1 MNALTAALKE
11 ELNVDMVTVFGLSI
25 PESVVVSWGIMAF
38 LVIGSILLTRNL
50 RVDHITKRQAIL
62 ETVVT
67 TINDFFVGLL
77 GESGKRYVP
86 YLMSVALYIGCSNL
100 IGVFG
105 IKPPTKDLNVTAALA
120 LMSICLIEYAGIHA
134 RGGVG
139 FLKSLAAPTP
149 IMAPMNVLEVAIRPT
164 SLCMRLFGNV
174 LGAFVIMELIKLVVP
189 VFVPAIFSLYFD
201 LFDGL
206 IQTYVF
212 VFLTSLFMKETKSKP
227 FPSSNQ
233 KEIKIMNGLIA
244 LGAGIAALT
253 GIGGGIGIG
262 IATGKATE
270 AISRQPEA
278 SGKIQTNL
286 LLGAALAEG
295 TAIFGFV
302 VALLIILFLG

>member
-1 MNALTAALKE
+1 MNELTAALKE
-11 ELNVDMVTVFGLSI
+11 ELNVDTAFTLPIFGGIDI
-25 PESVVVSWGIMAF
+25 PESIAVSWGIMAF

-120 LMSICLIEYAGIHA
+120 IMSIVLIEYSGIHA
-134 RGGVG
+134 KGGKRFVH
-139 FLKSLAAPTP
+139 SLAEP
-149 IMAPMNVLEVAIRPT
+149 IALMTPMNILEIAIRPT

-189 VFVPAIFSLYFD
+189 AFVPAIFSLYFD

-212 VFLTSLFMKETKSKP
+212 VFLTSLFMKETM
-227 FPSSNQ
+227 
-233 KEIKIMNGLIA
+233 E
-244 LGAGIAALT
+244 
-253 GIGGGIGIG
+253 
-262 IATGKATE
+262 
-270 AISRQPEA
+270 
-278 SGKIQTNL
+278 
-286 LLGAALAEG
+286 
-295 TAIFGFV
+295 
-302 VALLIILFLG
+302 

>member
-67 TINDFFVGLL
+67 FINDFFVGLL
-77 GESGKRYVP
+77 GEKGKRYVP
-86 YLMSVALYIGCSNL
+86 YLISVALYIACSNL

-139 FLKSLAAPTP
+139 FLKSLAAPP
-149 IMAPMNVLEVAIRPT
+149 PLLAPRSVRGGGRRPPRRWVGRVGTGGGGFGILE
-164 SLCMRLFGNV
+164 
-174 LGAFVIMELIKLVVP
+174 LGKLVVP

-212 VFLTSLFMKETKSKP
+212 VFLTSLFMKEP
-227 FPSSNQ
+227 
-233 KEIKIMNGLIA
+233 M
-244 LGAGIAALT
+244 GA
-253 GIGGGIGIG
+253 
-262 IATGKATE
+262 E
-270 AISRQPEA
+270 E
-278 SGKIQTNL
+278 
-286 LLGAALAEG
+286 
-295 TAIFGFV
+295 
-302 VALLIILFLG
+302 

>member
-11 ELNVDMVTVFGLSI
+11 ELNVDMVSVFGLQI

-67 TINDFFVGLL
+67 MLNDFFTGLL
-77 GESGKRYVP
+77 GEQGKRYVP
-86 YLMSVALYIGCSNL
+86 YLMSVALYIACSNL

-120 LMSICLIEYAGIHA
+120 LMSICLIEYSGIHA

-149 IMAPMNVLEVAIRPT
+149 IMTPMNVLEIAIRPT

-212 VFLTSLFMKETKSKP
+212 VFLTSLFMKETMG
-227 FPSSNQ
+227 
-233 KEIKIMNGLIA
+233 E
-244 LGAGIAALT
+244 
-253 GIGGGIGIG
+253 
-262 IATGKATE
+262 E
-270 AISRQPEA
+270 D
-278 SGKIQTNL
+278 
-286 LLGAALAEG
+286 
-295 TAIFGFV
+295 
-302 VALLIILFLG
+302 

>member
-174 LGAFVIMELIKLVVP
+174 LGA
-189 VFVPAIFSLYFD
+189 
-201 LFDGL
+201 
-206 IQTYVF
+206 
-212 VFLTSLFMKETKSKP
+212 
-227 FPSSNQ
+227 
-233 KEIKIMNGLIA
+233 
-244 LGAGIAALT
+244 GIAALT

>member
-149 IMAPMNVLEVAIRPT
+149 IMAPMNVLEGAI
-164 SLCMRLFGNV
+164 LCMRLFGNV

-212 VFLTSLFMKETKSKP
+212 VFLTSLFMKETMGD
-227 FPSSNQ
+227 
-233 KEIKIMNGLIA
+233 E
-244 LGAGIAALT
+244 
-253 GIGGGIGIG
+253 
-262 IATGKATE
+262 E
-270 AISRQPEA
+270 
-278 SGKIQTNL
+278 
-286 LLGAALAEG
+286 
-295 TAIFGFV
+295 
-302 VALLIILFLG
+302 

>member
-149 IMAPMNVLEVAIRPT
+149 IMAPMNVLEVAIR
-164 SLCMRLFGNV
+164 
-174 LGAFVIMELIKLVVP
+174 
-189 VFVPAIFSLYFD
+189 
-201 LFDGL
+201 
-206 IQTYVF
+206 
-212 VFLTSLFMKETKSKP
+212 ETKSKP

-278 SGKIQTNL
+278 SSKIQTNL

>member
-134 RGGVG
+134 RGGAG

-212 VFLTSLFMKETKSKP
+212 VFLP

-233 KEIKIMNGLIA
+233 KEIKIMNGLVA

>member
-38 LVIGSILLTRNL
+38 LVIVSILLTRNL

-149 IMAPMNVLEVAIRPT
+149 IMAPMNVL
-164 SLCMRLFGNV
+164 
-174 LGAFVIMELIKLVVP
+174 GAFVIMELLKLVVP

-212 VFLTSLFMKETKSKP
+212 VFLTSLFMKETMGD
-227 FPSSNQ
+227 
-233 KEIKIMNGLIA
+233 E
-244 LGAGIAALT
+244 
-253 GIGGGIGIG
+253 
-262 IATGKATE
+262 E
-270 AISRQPEA
+270 
-278 SGKIQTNL
+278 
-286 LLGAALAEG
+286 
-295 TAIFGFV
+295 
-302 VALLIILFLG
+302 